1 MLFMNFRCLYDE
13 IDDYNFK
20 SNMRQKYLKLY
31 LENISTAILKISR
44 HKLYVSG
51 FFSNHM
57 SPQLYASM
65 LSTVIENRYTLLLQ
79 SGIGANLVD
88 ANKSSHYMKVFAK
101 EYNGDFIPIVEGF
114 VVQKSQIE
122 AVDFTRLKKEIE
134 ILQNSSNRTSLT
146 LFSLRYFLDRKLFY
160 PYVAEYVK
168 K

>member
-1 MLFMNFRCLYDE
+1 
-13 IDDYNFK
+13 
-20 SNMRQKYLKLY
+20 
-31 LENISTAILKISR
+31 
-44 HKLYVSG
+44 
-51 FFSNHM
+51 
-57 SPQLYASM
+57 
-65 LSTVIENRYTLLLQ
+65 
-79 SGIGANLVD
+79 
-88 ANKSSHYMKVFAK
+88 MKVFAK
-101 EYNGDFIPIVEGF
+101 EYSGDFIPIVEGF